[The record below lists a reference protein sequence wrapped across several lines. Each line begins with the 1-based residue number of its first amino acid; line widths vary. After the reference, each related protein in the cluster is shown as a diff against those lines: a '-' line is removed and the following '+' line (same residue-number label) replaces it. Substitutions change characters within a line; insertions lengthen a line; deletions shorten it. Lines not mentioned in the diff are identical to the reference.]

1 MTGIG
6 TIIAGIVGVGNIMT
20 VVIKERTKEI
30 VVRRALGATPF
41 EIKRQVVLEALA
53 LTIISGLLG
62 IISGGLILMLI
73 DAQQSTAETAF
84 LVNPSVSIPIVF
96 LAVIILVVL
105 GTLIGLIPA
114 HNATSIKPIDALRE
128 E

>member
-1 MTGIG
+1 
-6 TIIAGIVGVGNIMT
+6 
-20 VVIKERTKEI
+20 
-30 VVRRALGATPF
+30 
-41 EIKRQVVLEALA
+41 
-53 LTIISGLLG
+53 
-62 IISGGLILMLI
+62 
-73 DAQQSTAETAF
+73 

-114 HNATSIKPIDALRE
+114 NKATSIKPIDALRE